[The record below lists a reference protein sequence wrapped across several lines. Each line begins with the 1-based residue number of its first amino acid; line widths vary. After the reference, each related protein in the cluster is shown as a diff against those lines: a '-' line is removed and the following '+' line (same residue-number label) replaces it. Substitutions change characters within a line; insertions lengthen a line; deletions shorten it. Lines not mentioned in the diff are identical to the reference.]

1 MRCERSP
8 TPVRVGVN
16 TLCPRFCRRSATR
29 RQHQPPCQAPC
40 TSTKVFGAPVC
51 AGAGA
56 LPKAAALAPAPALA
70 STPRRVIATS
80 LVAVIVSSL
89 SFVCWPNPT
98 WGASVRPE
106 RKTRGHA
113 SLAPLTRPPDPLW
126 ITGTI
131 RRRPGSVRRGPILGG
146 PANHQ
151 ARFMRFP
158 PQFLDELRARL
169 PVSEVVGRRV
179 RLKKAGREWKGLSP
193 FNKEKTP
200 SFFVND
206 QKMAWFDF
214 SSGKNGSI
222 FDFVMMTE
230 GLTFPEAVERLAA
243 QAGIPLPK
251 VSPAEEARDERRK
264 TLHDIVELAA
274 EFFEATLAS
283 RAGAKAR
290 GYLADRGL
298 DPATQVKFRLGYA
311 PAERFALK
319 EHLGKAGIATEDLI
333 EAGLLVAG
341 DDIPVPYDRF
351 RDRIMFPITDLR
363 DRVIAFGGRALE
375 KDAQP
380 KYLNSPETA
389 LFHKG
394 ATLYNIA
401 AARQAAHDRAPVMVV
416 EGYIDVIAMVTAGFE
431 ATVAPLGT
439 ALTADQLVLLWKMAD
454 EPTLCFDGDA
464 AGRRA
469 AYRAVDLALPLIKP
483 GKSLKFAS
491 LPEGHDPDDLVRAG
505 GREAINEVIGTARPL
520 AHVLW
525 MRETEAGGF
534 DTPERRAAFEARLAE
549 VTAMIADDS
558 VRKYY
563 RREFGERLRRLFEI
577 DERPKMRQRPGR
589 IANSEWRTASGGK
602 TDRRSLSPIRALAGE
617 RYVAASA
624 QLPASAVHRGHRAAI
639 ALREALILQAVI
651 NHPWLLHEHLEELA
665 GVEFRHAEA
674 AKVNGELIDIFA
686 HGGAPDGTAMVAE
699 LGRRGLAE
707 ASERILKA
715 ITTPS
720 VWGVRPEAGP
730 DDVLTTWKQLVA
742 LHRQWHSLIK
752 ELRDAEQALGQD
764 ATEAN
769 YSWLQDVKA
778 RLAVLDG
785 TEALIEGFGASSG
798 RPVRSL

>member
-1 MRCERSP
+1 
-8 TPVRVGVN
+8 
-16 TLCPRFCRRSATR
+16 
-29 RQHQPPCQAPC
+29 
-40 TSTKVFGAPVC
+40 
-51 AGAGA
+51 
-56 LPKAAALAPAPALA
+56 
-70 STPRRVIATS
+70 
-80 LVAVIVSSL
+80 
-89 SFVCWPNPT
+89 
-98 WGASVRPE
+98 
-106 RKTRGHA
+106 
-113 SLAPLTRPPDPLW
+113 
-126 ITGTI
+126 
-131 RRRPGSVRRGPILGG
+131 
-146 PANHQ
+146 
-151 ARFMRFP
+151 MRFP

-230 GLTFPEAVERLAA
+230 GLTFPEAVERLAV

-251 VSPAEEARDERRK
+251 VSHEEEARDERRK
-264 TLHDIVELAA
+264 TLNDIVELAA
-274 EFFEATLAS
+274 KFFEATLAS

-298 DPATQVKFRLGYA
+298 DPATQIKFRLGYA
-311 PAERFALK
+311 LPERFALK
-319 EHLGKAGIATEDLI
+319 EHLGNAGIATEDMI
-333 EAGLLVAG
+333 DAGLLVAG
-341 DDIPVPYDRF
+341 EDIPVPYDRF
-351 RDRIMFPITDLR
+351 RDRVMFPITDVR
-363 DRVIAFGGRALE
+363 GRVIAFGGRALE
-375 KDAQP
+375 KDAQA
-380 KYLNSPETA
+380 KYLNSPETT

-401 AARQAAHDRAPVMVV
+401 AARAAAHKGAPLIAV

-469 AYRAVDLALPLIKP
+469 AYRAVDLALPLIRP

-491 LPEGHDPDDLVRAG
+491 LPDGNDPDDLVRAG
-505 GREAINEVIGTARPL
+505 GREAINEVIGAARPL

-525 MRETEAGGF
+525 MRETEAGGL

-563 RREFGERLRRLFEI
+563 RREFGDRLRRLFEV
-577 DERPKMRQRPGR
+577 DERPRMRPRPGR
-589 IANSEWRTASGGK
+589 MNSGWRLAPSGGK
-602 TDRRSLSPIRALAGE
+602 ADLRSSSATRHSPFAIRPRVGE
-617 RYVAASA
+617 PYVAASA
-624 QLPASAVHRGHRAAI
+624 QLPSSPVHRGQRAAI

-665 GVEFRHAEA
+665 GVEFRQAEA
-674 AKVNGELIDIFA
+674 ARLKSELIDIFA

-707 ASERILKA
+707 ATARIHKA

-720 VWGVRPEAGP
+720 VWGARPEAAP

-742 LHRQWHSLIK
+742 LHRQWHSLTK

-778 RLAVLDG
+778 RLSLLDG